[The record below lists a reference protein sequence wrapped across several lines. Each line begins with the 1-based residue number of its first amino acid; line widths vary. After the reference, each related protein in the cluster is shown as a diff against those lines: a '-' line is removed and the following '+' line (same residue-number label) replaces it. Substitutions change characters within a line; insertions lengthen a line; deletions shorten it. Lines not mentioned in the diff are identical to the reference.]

1 MVPSS
6 LAKGFLISRIPQK
19 DLRHHVSLA
28 AALPLASSPPSSSP
42 SHYALLQVPE
52 TATPAELRQAF
63 RGLSKRFHPDTT
75 DLPAE
80 QAARSFQQLQQAY
93 AVLSDPEQRRRYDAQ
108 LYPAPPSP
116 ARVSFV
122 APDPRPVSVRRD
134 LSGGEWLALLL
145 LGFAL
150 VLSLVLGVGVAWM
163 RGAEL
168 VAWPS
173 WWSVPADTG
182 AITTSADAVTGLAP

>member
-1 MVPSS
+1 M
-6 LAKGFLISRIPQK
+6 
-19 DLRHHVSLA
+19 
-28 AALPLASSPPSSSP
+28 
-42 SHYALLQVPE
+42 PE
-52 TATPAELRQAF
+52 TATAAELRQAF

-108 LYPAPPSP
+108 LHPAPPP
-116 ARVSFV
+116 AAVARPSFI
-122 APDPRPVSVRRD
+122 ASDPRPVAVRRD

-168 VAWPS
+168 VQWPS
-173 WWSVPADTG
+173 WWSEPA
-182 AITTSADAVTGLAP
+182 TSEPAVTHAMTGLAP